1 MVNNSGTD
9 VSSGN
14 IGSGNTFATG
24 LTGSDSRQCNDAK
37 FSKAAIAAVGLPWTT
52 PDVLNFLCNTV
63 GATRQGNCTD
73 ITNPEKFAVNL
84 SGKTGVAVKNLL
96 IKTAGYNF
104 FADYAS
110 NKLLQYEYW
119 QATALANTF
128 DGSTVCGTD
137 SSTPLTI
144 AGDGVMSISLLQKN
158 GTTKTFM
165 YKYDPNAVLGFWDG
179 FNGTN
184 TQHNCSY
191 AVSKVNQLAADPA
204 VQQLYKKSVDGG
216 YTTPTPPNGQL
227 PSAGSS
233 TGTTTCAIDGIGWIV
248 CPVMKFVG
256 TVSDGAYGFISSNF
270 LNINVNLLKPTLPD
284 GSANPTYSTWGV
296 FRSIANVLFVI
307 CVYDYCVF
315 AIIIGWHK

>member
-1 MVNNSGTD
+1 MKRFGISTLLTVVLLSTLIDVIHFQPTYAALSQISSTDSKVKAYYYGSWLVSCWGQGSYSVDMVNNSGTD

-191 AVSKVNQLAADPA
+191 AVSKVNQLAAEPCRSA
-204 VQQLYKKSVDGG
+204 TLQKVCGRWLYNPDTAEWSIAFRRFKHRHHYLCHRRHWLDRLPG
-216 YTTPTPPNGQL
+216 YEVRGNGQ
-227 PSAGSS
+227 
-233 TGTTTCAIDGIGWIV
+233 
-248 CPVMKFVG
+248 
-256 TVSDGAYGFISSNF
+256 
-270 LNINVNLLKPTLPD
+270 
-284 GSANPTYSTWGV
+284 
-296 FRSIANVLFVI
+296 
-307 CVYDYCVF
+307 
-315 AIIIGWHK
+315 